1 MSFPCPFCG
10 ASTRTRTSRAA
21 NDSRTVRQKLYQC
34 NNPEC
39 SLSFSTLESFEK
51 LTVKRTGG
59 TSPDI
64 PWQMLPVS
72 HRGDAQMS
80 LPLPAM

>member
-21 NDSRTVRQKLYQC
+21 NDLRTIRWKLYQC

-51 LTVKRTGG
+51 LTVKRGGG

-64 PWQMLPVS
+64 PWQSLPAS
-72 HRGDAQMS
+72 HRGDAQIP
-80 LPLPAM
+80 LPLPAV